1 VCTLVVAFRHFTDR
15 PLVVLA
21 NRDERLDR
29 PAAPP
34 TRWPGE
40 PFVAPKDLAAGG
52 TWLGFTDG
60 GMFVGIT
67 NRFGVPKDDARKSR
81 GDLVV
86 HALRA
91 PSARALHATLAGLD
105 PLLYN
110 AFHLLYVDQ
119 SDVFV
124 TWCDGKVVHQA
135 TLGAGV
141 NVVTERSLGGSDEGR
156 TEAILARMGELG
168 PSADLESLEA
178 IMRRHGDPPINGTCV
193 HLPEFGYGT
202 RSSMSLVVDDRGRP
216 TMRFADGN
224 PCVTPYHDVALASG
238 RGTVKGP

>member
-1 VCTLVVAFRHFTDR
+1 VCTLVVAFHHLTNR

-34 TRWPGE
+34 RRWPGE
-40 PFVAPKDLAAGG
+40 PFVAPRDLAAGG
-52 TWLGFTDG
+52 TWLGLTDG

-86 HALRA
+86 RALRA
-91 PSARALHATLAGLD
+91 PSARALHASLAGLD

-110 AFHLLYVDQ
+110 AFHLLYVDR
-119 SDVFV
+119 DAVFV
-124 TWCDGKVVHQA
+124 TWSDGSALHQA

-141 NVVTERSLGGSDEGR
+141 SVVTERSLGGSDEGR
-156 TEAILARMGELG
+156 TEAILARMTALGTGADQEALEETMRIHGE
-168 PSADLESLEA
+168 
-178 IMRRHGDPPINGTCV
+178 PPPHGTCV
-193 HLPEFGYGT
+193 HLPELGYGT
-202 RSSMSLVVDDRGRP
+202 RSSMTLVVGEDGRP
-216 TMRFADGN
+216 AMRFADGK
-224 PCVTPYHDVALASG
+224 PCVTPYRDVDEA
-238 RGTVKGP
+238 